1 MTQQVE
7 RQDGPERRPDELVVD
22 QIADQ
27 LDRTVS
33 LLRGS
38 ANEAAERAL
47 ARLGGQ
53 QEVETRIA
61 AEVADRAPLAEPERF
76 LEAHRLTMHALEVLD
91 RDGFRDPPAP
101 RWLGPLR
108 PVARFAT
115 EFVAE
120 YIVKSYAQSIAER
133 LRTLYSRREVQC
145 ERGTPERT
153 LLAGRRIE
161 MERLALIYRGGG
173 LGAPALLG
181 VGAVIPIFASVT
193 GYAGAIEWT
202 GRPILITALVVMLVL
217 LVAGGWVLLNG
228 AAVAR
233 RRSQLIMAA
242 PLAALWE
249 TVGRA
254 GNPPEDDA
262 VLFATIAVVLTTL
275 VWIVIPAGVGLVFVL
290 G

>member
-1 MTQQVE
+1 MVQQVE
-7 RQDGPERRPDELVVD
+7 QEDGPERRPDELVVD
-22 QIADQ
+22 QIAEQ

-33 LLRGS
+33 LLRGG

-53 QEVETRIA
+53 REVETRIA
-61 AEVADRAPLAEPERF
+61 AELADRAPLAEPERF
-76 LEAHRLTMHALEVLD
+76 LEAHQLTMHALEVLD

-108 PVARFAT
+108 PIARFAT
-115 EFVAE
+115 EFVAK

-145 ERGTPERT
+145 ERGTRERA
-153 LLAGRRIE
+153 LLAGRRVE

-181 VGAVIPIFASVT
+181 AGAVIPIFASVT

-202 GRPILITALVVMLVL
+202 GRPILVTVLVVMLVL

-254 GNPPEDDA
+254 GNPPEDDS

>member
-1 MTQQVE
+1 MTQQIE

-22 QIADQ
+22 QITDQ

-61 AEVADRAPLAEPERF
+61 AELADRAPLAEPERF
-76 LEAHRLTMHALEVLD
+76 LEAHQLAMHALEVLD
-91 RDGFRDPPAP
+91 RDGFRDPPVP
-101 RWLGPLR
+101 PWLGPLR
-108 PVARFAT
+108 PVAKFAT

-120 YIVKSYAQSIAER
+120 FIVKSYAQSIVER
-133 LRTLYSRREVQC
+133 LRSLYARREVQC
-145 ERGTPERT
+145 GRGTLQRT
-153 LLAGRRIE
+153 LLAGRRVE
-161 MERLALIYRGGG
+161 MDRLALIYKGGG

-181 VGAVIPIFASVT
+181 AGALIPVFASVT
-193 GYAGAIEWT
+193 GYAGAVEWT
-202 GRPILITALVVMLVL
+202 GRPILITALVVMFLL
-217 LVAGGWVLLNG
+217 LVASGWLLLNG

-242 PLAALWE
+242 PLAALWQ

-262 VLFATIAVVLTTL
+262 VLYATIAVVLTTL
-275 VWIVIPAGVGLVFVL
+275 VWIVIPAGLGLVFVV